1 MFWKGFLHLCLGW
14 PRKSEKTPQITVFS
28 KVWGYNKGI
37 GNYFKLPSLGSPH
50 GGETLK
56 FLSVGGPHA
65 GKKCQKQHGEKIWNS
80 LPWEDPTG
88 GKNKDIPIP
97 YMHIC
102 LVGILAHETI
112 YIYIYIHIL
121 TCFYHRWIVVIG
133 LYIVYIIC
141 YPGHP
146 HMFTYIY
153 ILSYRVT
160 HTYTHTY
167 IHIYIL

>member
-65 GKKCQKQHGEKIWNS
+65 GKKCQKQHGGKFEIPYRGKT
-80 LPWEDPTG
+80 PRG
-88 GKNKDIPIP
+88 GKKRHT
-97 YMHIC
+97 YSLH
-102 LVGILAHETI
+102 AHMPRRNSGSRNHI
-112 YIYIYIHIL
+112 YIYIPEPSFG
-121 TCFYHRWIVVIG
+121 TQKCV
-133 LYIVYIIC
+133 
-141 YPGHP
+141 P
-146 HMFTYIY
+146 
-153 ILSYRVT
+153 LSFCSFCKKMLV
-160 HTYTHTY
+160 
-167 IHIYIL
+167 

>member
-1 MFWKGFLHLCLGW
+1 MDVRPLKTCVLDRLYGEKHVNHSVFKGNMVKTLWETMFWKGFLHLCLGW

-37 GNYFKLPSLGSPH
+37 GNYFKLPRLGSPH
-50 GGETLK
+50 RGETLK

-65 GKKCQKQHGEKIWNS
+65 GKKCQKQHGGKIWNS

-112 YIYIYIHIL
+112 HIYIYVCIYIYIY
-121 TCFYHRWIVVIG
+121 
-133 LYIVYIIC
+133 YIY
-141 YPGHP
+141 
-146 HMFTYIY
+146 TYIY
-153 ILSYRVT
+153 
-160 HTYTHTY
+160 
-167 IHIYIL
+167 

>member
-1 MFWKGFLHLCLGW
+1 MVKTLWETMFWKGFLHLCLGW

-65 GKKCQKQHGEKIWNS
+65 GKKCQKQHGGKIWNS

-88 GKNKDIPIP
+88 GKIKTYLFLTCTYASSEFWLTKP
-97 YMHIC
+97 Y
-102 LVGILAHETI
+102 TYI
-112 YIYIYIHIL
+112 YIYIYICVCVCVWRSKINL
-121 TCFYHRWIVVIG
+121 RCGR
-133 LYIVYIIC
+133 
-141 YPGHP
+141 PP
-146 HMFTYIY
+146 HAK
-153 ILSYRVT
+153 RGE
-160 HTYTHTY
+160 
-167 IHIYIL
+167 

>member
-65 GKKCQKQHGEKIWNS
+65 GKKCQKQHGGKIWNS

-88 GKNKDIPIP
+88 GKNKDIPIL

-112 YIYIYIHIL
+112 YIYTHIYIYVY
-121 TCFYHRWIVVIG
+121 T
-133 LYIVYIIC
+133 YIY
-141 YPGHP
+141 
-146 HMFTYIY
+146 TYIY
-153 ILSYRVT
+153 IY
-160 HTYTHTY
+160 
-167 IHIYIL
+167 IYIYICIYICIASYLSLFVPISHTHSFDIFWR

>member
-65 GKKCQKQHGEKIWNS
+65 GKKCQKQHGGKIWNS

-112 YIYIYIHIL
+112 YIYIYLNHPL
-121 TCFYHRWIVVIG
+121 VHKNVYHYLSARFVKRCSFEVLQTKCVRITLAN
-133 LYIVYIIC
+133 LYD
-141 YPGHP
+141 P
-146 HMFTYIY
+146 HDAN
-153 ILSYRVT
+153 
-160 HTYTHTY
+160 
-167 IHIYIL
+167 